1 MADFVS
7 LLTGSDYSVD
17 HFTIDMITAS
27 SDILDVSGDLSVVES
42 QAKVSARELRMD
54 ITFVISSTNV
64 KNINISVRN
73 ENMKQ
78 ARGWVH
84 LV

>member
-27 SDILDVSGDLSVVES
+27 SDILDVSGDLSAVEG
-42 QAKVSARELRMD
+42 QAKVSTCKLC
-54 ITFVISSTNV
+54 F
-64 KNINISVRN
+64 
-73 ENMKQ
+73 
-78 ARGWVH
+78 
-84 LV
+84 